1 VEQVE
6 LERLVPMAVE
16 PVEAQGW
23 VQWRVVEADSVSSVA
38 QEEHLYLSRQVAVAG
53 HLIRR
58 EVWLMTII
66 LRATRWAMVETAE

>member
-6 LERLVPMAVE
+6 LERLVSMAVE
-16 PVEAQGW
+16 PVETQGW
-23 VQWRVVEADSVSSVA
+23 VQWRVVEADSVSSV
-38 QEEHLYLSRQVAVAG
+38 QEEHFYLSRAAAAAG

-58 EVWLMTII
+58 EVWLMTMV